1 MLRRPSL
8 GMRLAALLWLALM
21 SGLAAGRLL
30 CGPPPQAAPLFLAAA
45 LGLPLAWLLARS
57 LAAPCRAQIA
67 ALARRTEEPEADDAP
82 GGSLLAELQPLAQ
95 GLDRAAARAA
105 HDLAEAS
112 AGRERLAAVFNG
124 MSEGV
129 MVLDRECRLISV
141 NRSLERI
148 LPGVSGRIGRR
159 LLEVLPNTELDDA
172 CDALLQ
178 GAGPAAA
185 NLTLVLDESRVF
197 SVNMVRAAENAP
209 GLGAVL
215 VFHDVSEIKRLEA
228 VRRDF
233 AANVSHELRTPLT
246 AIKGYAETLITGD
259 PPPDLSRRFLEV
271 ILRNADHMAKM
282 VEDLLSLS
290 RIEAGKDMGT
300 IEPMQARDALCRAW
314 DAVELL
320 ARGKNVDLDNGLS
333 EDLPRVL
340 GDLGHVT
347 RIFRNLLE
355 NAVKF
360 GPEQR
365 PVKVRA
371 QVQGDFVEFEVRDE
385 GPGIPKKD
393 QPRIFERF
401 YSVQKHRRNE
411 FGSTGLGL
419 AICRHTLK
427 NLGGDIRV
435 ESPPPDAAGGTS
447 FFFSLRKA

>member
-8 GMRLAALLWLALM
+8 GARLAALLWLALAA
-21 SGLAAGRLL
+21 GLAAGRLI
-30 CGPPPQAAPLFLAAA
+30 CGPPPQALPFFLVAA

-57 LAAPCRAQIA
+57 LTAPCA
-67 ALARRTEEPEADDAP
+67 ARLADLARRVEHPED
-82 GGSLLAELQPLAQ
+82 GGLQGGLPAEFVPLAQ
-95 GLDRAAARAA
+95 ALDRAAATAA
-105 HDLAEAS
+105 RDLAEAS
-112 AGRERLAAVFNG
+112 AGRERLDAVFNG

-129 MVLDRECRLISV
+129 MVLDREGRLISV

-148 LPGVSGRIGRR
+148 LPGVSDRNGRR
-159 LLEVLPNTELDDA
+159 LLEILPNAELADA
-172 CDALLQ
+172 CEELLR
-178 GAGPAAA
+178 GGGPAAA
-185 NLTLVLDESRVF
+185 SLTLALDETRVF
-197 SVNMVRAAENAP
+197 SVNVVRPAERTL

-259 PPPDLSRRFLEV
+259 PPPELVRRFLEV

-290 RIEAGKDMGT
+290 RIEAGKDAGVL
-300 IEPMQARDALCRAW
+300 EPMQARDALFRAW

-320 ARGKNVDLDNGLS
+320 ARGRNVDLDNGLP

-340 GDLGHVT
+340 GDPGHVT
-347 RIFRNLLE
+347 RVFRNLLE

-365 PVKVRA
+365 PVRVRA
-371 QVQGDFVEFEVRDE
+371 AERGEFLEFEVRDE

-393 QPRIFERF
+393 QPRVFERF

-419 AICRHTLK
+419 AICRHTLR
-427 NLGGDIRV
+427 NLGGEIRV

-447 FFFSLRKA
+447 FFFTLRKA

>member
-1 MLRRPSL
+1 MTRRPSL
-8 GMRLAALLWLALM
+8 GMRLAALAWLALLA
-21 SGLAAGRLL
+21 GLGLGRLL
-30 CGPPPQAAPLFLAAA
+30 CGPPPNTAPLFLTAA
-45 LGLPLAWLLARS
+45 LGLPLAWLLARA
-57 LAAPCRAQIA
+57 LTAPCAAQIA
-67 ALARRTEEPEADDAP
+67 GLARRAEDP
-82 GGSLLAELQPLAQ
+82 GTNGPDGELPAELQPLAQ
-95 GLDRAAARAA
+95 ALDRAAAAA
-105 HDLAEAS
+105 ARDLAEVR

-129 MVLDRECRLISV
+129 MVLDRECRLVSA

-148 LPGVSGRIGRR
+148 LPGAAGRSGRR
-159 LLEVLPNTELDDA
+159 LLEILPNTELADS
-172 CDALLQ
+172 CEALLEN
-178 GAGPAAA
+178 GGPPAAS
-185 NLTLVLDESRVF
+185 LTLALDEARVF
-197 SVNMVRAAENAP
+197 SVNMVRPAESAP

-259 PPPDLSRRFLEV
+259 PPPDLVRRFLEV

-290 RIEAGKDMGT
+290 RIEAGKDTGVL
-300 IEPMQARDALCRAW
+300 EPMQARDALCRAW

-320 ARGKNVDLDNGLS
+320 ARGKGVDLDNGLP
-333 EDLPRVL
+333 EDLPAVL
-340 GDLGHVT
+340 GDPSHVT
-347 RIFRNLLE
+347 RVFRNLLE

-360 GPEQR
+360 GPENR
-365 PVKVRA
+365 PVTVRA
-371 QVQGDFVEFEVRDE
+371 CERGEFLEFEVRDE

-427 NLGGDIRV
+427 NLGGEIRV
-435 ESPPPDAAGGTS
+435 ESPPPDASGGTS
-447 FFFSLRKA
+447 FLFTLRRA

>member
-1 MLRRPSL
+1 MARRPSL
-8 GMRLAALLWLALM
+8 GMRLAALAWLALLA
-21 SGLAAGRLL
+21 GLAIGRLL
-30 CGPPPQAAPLFLAAA
+30 CGPPPNTAPLFLTAA
-45 LGLPLAWLLARS
+45 LGLPLAWLLARA
-57 LAAPCRAQIA
+57 LTAPCAAQLAGLVRRAEDPGA
-67 ALARRTEEPEADDAP
+67 AGP
-82 GGSLLAELQPLAQ
+82 GGELPAELQPLAQ
-95 GLDRAAARAA
+95 ALDRAAAAA
-105 HDLAEAS
+105 ARDLAEVS

-129 MVLDRECRLISV
+129 MVLDRECRLVSV

-148 LPGVSGRIGRR
+148 LPGVSERSGRR
-159 LLEVLPNTELDDA
+159 LLEILPNTELADA
-172 CDALLQ
+172 CEALLKNS
-178 GAGPAAA
+178 GPPAAS
-185 NLTLVLDESRVF
+185 LTLALDEARVF
-197 SVNMVRAAENAP
+197 SVNMVRPAESAP

-259 PPPDLSRRFLEV
+259 PPPDLVRRFLEV

-290 RIEAGKDMGT
+290 RIEAGKDTGVLA
-300 IEPMQARDALCRAW
+300 PMQARDALCRAW

-320 ARGKNVDLDNGLS
+320 ARGKGVDLDSGLS

-340 GDLGHVT
+340 GDPGHVT
-347 RIFRNLLE
+347 RVFRNLLE

-360 GPEQR
+360 GPENR

-371 QVQGDFVEFEVRDE
+371 AERGEFLEFEVRDE

-427 NLGGDIRV
+427 NLGGEIRV

-447 FFFSLRKA
+447 FFFTLRKA